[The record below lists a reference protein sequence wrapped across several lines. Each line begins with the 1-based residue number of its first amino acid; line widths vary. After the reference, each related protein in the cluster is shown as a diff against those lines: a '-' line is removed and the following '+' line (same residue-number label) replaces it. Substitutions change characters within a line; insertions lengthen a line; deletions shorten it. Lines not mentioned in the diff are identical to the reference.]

1 MGNPK
6 RASEQPSLLSEDHLG
21 TASAAL
27 FFSRNIIM
35 NREAFY
41 AALRG
46 SALFPHGLSEE
57 QVRGCE
63 ALLNSCMRN
72 KISNLHHVANIFANV
87 HHETGAYMLPI
98 KETVYASHKDKNPS
112 DATVKARLEAAWKA
126 GKLSWVKTPYWR
138 DGAFGRGPIQ
148 ITHWSNYDKMGKR
161 LGVDIRRNPS
171 LALDPDIG
179 ADIAVVGMSEG
190 MFTTKKLS
198 DYQFPASLKNPP
210 DTHPRRIVNGKDG
223 TDDKI
228 SAHHPMFYAALVK
241 AGYSVENAPP
251 TPPIPG
257 LPHPIDAEP
266 APIPAHPNLW
276 TALAEMLKAIFARKP

>member
-1 MGNPK
+1 
-6 RASEQPSLLSEDHLG
+6 
-21 TASAAL
+21 
-27 FFSRNIIM
+27 M
-35 NREAFY
+35 NRKAFFD
-41 AALRG
+41 ALRG
-46 SALFPHGLSEE
+46 GALFPHGLSED

-63 ALLNSCMRN
+63 ALLDSCMRN
-72 KISNLHHVANIFANV
+72 KISNEHHVANVFANV

-112 DATVKARLEAAWKA
+112 DATVKARLESAWKK
-126 GKLSWVKTPYWR
+126 GQLSWVKTPYWR

-161 LGVDIRRNPS
+161 LGVDLRRNPS

-190 MFTTKKLS
+190 MFTGKKLS
-198 DYQFPASLKNPP
+198 DFSFPTALLNKP

-223 TDDKI
+223 TDEKI
-228 SAHHPMFYAALVK
+228 RASHLLFYPALIK
-241 AGYSVENAPP
+241 AGYSVANAPP

-257 LPHPIDAEP
+257 LPDPIDAEP
-266 APIPAHPNLW
+266 APSPAPDAHPNLL
-276 TALAEMLKAIFARKP
+276 TAIIEMLKAIFTRKKP